1 MPYSNPKQPVAIF
14 LDIKRR
20 QGLEAAKA
28 FGRKHSAEM
37 SKGSKAAA
45 KNRGARPYRARKG
58 RSS

>member
-28 FGRKHSAEM
+28 FGRKHRTEMKQSA
-37 SKGSKAAA
+37 KAVA
-45 KNRGARPYRARKG
+45 KERSGRAYRPRSRKG
-58 RSS
+58 D